1 MTSARRMR
9 NRGAVLA
16 IIGALLG
23 VLALAGCGGSAGE
36 AGLSATPASGH
47 SPGDAPKVTFVELGS
62 NSCVPC
68 KEMRPVMAG
77 IEKTFGD
84 QIDVVFYDV
93 WKDPAPAK
101 EYGVQ
106 MIPTQVFLDETGAE
120 FHRHV
125 GFYPQED
132 IEALLVER
140 GLTKITTQ

>member
-16 IIGALLG
+16 IVGALARRARARG
-23 VLALAGCGGSAGE
+23 VRRIAGE

-68 KEMRPVMAG
+68 KEMRPVMNG

-84 QIDVVFYDV
+84 QVDVVFYDV
-93 WKDPAPAK
+93 WKDPAPAN

-125 GFYPQED
+125 GFYPQAD
-132 IEALLVER
+132 IEALLVEQ

>member
-1 MTSARRMR
+1 MTLGRART
-9 NRGAVLA
+9 RGAVVALA
-16 IIGALLG
+16 AGLLG
-23 VLALAGCGGSAGE
+23 LLALTGCGGSAG
-36 AGLSATPASGH
+36 GTGTSGVPVSSHGSAPPA
-47 SPGDAPKVTFVELGS
+47 KVTFIELGADK
-62 NSCVPC
+62 CIPC

-84 QIDVVFYDV
+84 QVDVVFYDV
-93 WKDPAPAK
+93 WKDPAPAN

-140 GLTKITTQ
+140 GLEKIATP